1 MNKEEFNKLY
11 ETLKK
16 SKFRQQKFPGWRPLP
31 TISCITIIFIS
42 AGVFFIIFGIFI
54 LIFTGQIKEFKFR
67 YDLFCAEKRRHNEKC
82 EMSLSIP
89 ETMKK
94 PIFIYYQIND
104 LRQNHR
110 FYMDNKSN
118 KQLKG
123 EEVSKEDLE
132 KSNDCD
138 GALYNKD
145 FVFLDSEKYPED
157 EVAFPCGLIAKSFFR
172 DNFTLWQM
180 SGKEIN
186 VTTEEIANKK
196 DRDDLSNVGL
206 KDSQWLDATDEHF
219 IIWKRISP
227 FENPRKLWGKIE
239 GDDISSGSNVI
250 VTIDDK
256 NYHSFEKY
264 IILSTRNVFG
274 GKSSFLGILYIV
286 FGAVCLISAVIFI
299 NVYNY
304 FHKKAKT

>member
-54 LIFTGQIKEFKFR
+54 LIFTGQVKEFKFR
-67 YDLFCAEKRRHNEKC
+67 YDLYCAEKKRLNEKC
-82 EMSLSIP
+82 DFPLSIP

-94 PIFIYYQIND
+94 PIMIYYQIND

-110 FYMDNKSN
+110 FYMENKSD

-132 KSNDCD
+132 KSNDCE

-145 FVFLDSEKYPED
+145 FSLNAQRYPED

-186 VTTEEIANKK
+186 VTTKEITYKK
-196 DRDDLSNVGL
+196 DRDDLSNVGM
-206 KDSQWLDATDEHF
+206 KDNQWLDVTDEHF
-219 IIWKRISP
+219 IIWKRIAP
-227 FENPRKLWGKIE
+227 FESPRKLWGKIE
-239 GDDISSGSNVI
+239 GDDINSGSTVT
-250 VTIDDK
+250 VTIDD
-256 NYHSFEKY
+256 NSYFSYEKY

>member
-67 YDLFCAEKRRHNEKC
+67 YDLFCAEKRRHSEKC

-145 FVFLDSEKYPED
+145 FDFLDPDKYPED
-157 EVAFPCGLIAKSFFR
+157 DVAFPCGLIAKSFFR

-206 KDSQWLDATDEHF
+206 KDSQWLDVTDEHF
-219 IIWKRISP
+219 IIWKRIAP

-239 GDDISSGSNVI
+239 GDDISSGSSVI

-286 FGAVCLISAVIFI
+286 FGAVCLILSVIFI

>member
-54 LIFTGQIKEFKFR
+54 LIFTGQVKEFKFR
-67 YDLFCAEKRRHNEKC
+67 YDLYCAEKKRLNEKC
-82 EMSLSIP
+82 DFPLSIP

-94 PIFIYYQIND
+94 PIMIYYQIND

-110 FYMDNKSN
+110 FYMENKSD

-132 KSNDCD
+132 KSDNCE

-145 FVFLDSEKYPED
+145 FSLNAQRYPED

-186 VTTEEIANKK
+186 VTTEEITYKK
-196 DRDDLSNVGL
+196 DRDDLSNVGM
-206 KDSQWLDATDEHF
+206 KDNQWLDVTDEHF
-219 IIWKRISP
+219 IIWKRIAP
-227 FENPRKLWGKIE
+227 FESPRKLWGKIE
-239 GDDISSGSNVI
+239 GDDINSGSTVT
-250 VTIDDK
+250 VTIDD
-256 NYHSFEKY
+256 NTYSNFEKY

>member
-82 EMSLSIP
+82 ELSLSIP

-110 FYMDNKSN
+110 FYMENKSN

-145 FVFLDSEKYPED
+145 FDFLDPDKYPED
-157 EVAFPCGLIAKSFFR
+157 DVAFPCGLIAKSFFR

-206 KDSQWLDATDEHF
+206 KDSQWLDVTDEHF
-219 IIWKRISP
+219 IIWKRIAP

-239 GDDISSGSNVI
+239 GDDISSGSSVI

>member
-54 LIFTGQIKEFKFR
+54 LIFTGQVKEFKFR
-67 YDLFCAEKRRHNEKC
+67 YDLYCAEKKRLNEKC
-82 EMSLSIP
+82 DFPLSIP

-94 PIFIYYQIND
+94 PIMIYYQIND

-110 FYMDNKSN
+110 FYMENKSD

-132 KSNDCD
+132 KSNDCE

-145 FVFLDSEKYPED
+145 FSLNAQRYPED

-186 VTTEEIANKK
+186 VTTKEITYKK
-196 DRDDLSNVGL
+196 DRDDLSNVGM
-206 KDSQWLDATDEHF
+206 KDNQWLDITDEHF
-219 IIWKRISP
+219 IIWKRIAP
-227 FENPRKLWGKIE
+227 FESPRKLWGKIE
-239 GDDISSGSNVI
+239 GDDINSGSTVT
-250 VTIDDK
+250 VTIDD
-256 NYHSFEKY
+256 NTYSNFEKY

>member
-54 LIFTGQIKEFKFR
+54 LIFTGQVKEFKFR
-67 YDLFCAEKRRHNEKC
+67 YDLYCAEKRRLNEKC
-82 EMSLSIP
+82 DFPLSIP

-94 PIFIYYQIND
+94 PIMIYYQIND

-110 FYMDNKSN
+110 FYMENKSD

-132 KSNDCD
+132 KSNDCE

-145 FVFLDSEKYPED
+145 FSLNAQRYPED

-172 DNFTLWQM
+172 DNFTLWQT

-186 VTTEEIANKK
+186 VTTEEITYKK
-196 DRDDLSNVGL
+196 DRDDLSNVGM
-206 KDSQWLDATDEHF
+206 KDNQWLDVTDEHF
-219 IIWKRISP
+219 IIWKRIAP
-227 FENPRKLWGKIE
+227 FESPRKLWGKIE
-239 GDDISSGSNVI
+239 GDDINSGSTVT
-250 VTIDDK
+250 VTIDD
-256 NYHSFEKY
+256 NSYFNFEKY

>member
-82 EMSLSIP
+82 ELSLSIP

-110 FYMDNKSN
+110 FYMENKSD

-145 FVFLDSEKYPED
+145 FDFLDPDKYPED
-157 EVAFPCGLIAKSFFR
+157 DVAFPCGLIAKSFFR

-206 KDSQWLDATDEHF
+206 KDSQWLDVTDEHF
-219 IIWKRISP
+219 IIWKRIAP

-256 NYHSFEKY
+256 NYHNFEKY

>member
-54 LIFTGQIKEFKFR
+54 LIFTGQVKEFKFR
-67 YDLFCAEKRRHNEKC
+67 YDLYCAEKRRLNEKC
-82 EMSLSIP
+82 DFPLSIP

-94 PIFIYYQIND
+94 PIMIYYQIND

-110 FYMDNKSN
+110 FYMENKSD

-132 KSNDCD
+132 KSNDCE

-145 FVFLDSEKYPED
+145 FSLNAQRYPED

-186 VTTEEIANKK
+186 VTTKEITYKK
-196 DRDDLSNVGL
+196 DRDDLSNVGM
-206 KDSQWLDATDEHF
+206 KDNQWLDVTDEHF
-219 IIWKRISP
+219 IIWKRIAP
-227 FENPRKLWGKIE
+227 FESPRKLWGKIE
-239 GDDISSGSNVI
+239 GDDINSGSTVT
-250 VTIDDK
+250 VTIDD
-256 NYHSFEKY
+256 NSYFSYEKY

>member
-67 YDLFCAEKRRHNEKC
+67 YDLFCAEKRRHSEKC

-132 KSNDCD
+132 KSNDCE

-145 FVFLDSEKYPED
+145 FDFLDPDKYPED

-206 KDSQWLDATDEHF
+206 KDSQWLDVTDEHF
-219 IIWKRISP
+219 IIWKRIAP

-239 GDDISSGSNVI
+239 GDDISSGSSVI

>member
-54 LIFTGQIKEFKFR
+54 LIFTGQVKEFKFR
-67 YDLFCAEKRRHNEKC
+67 YDLYCAEKRRLNEKC
-82 EMSLSIP
+82 DFPLSIP

-94 PIFIYYQIND
+94 PIMIYYQIND

-110 FYMDNKSN
+110 FYMENKSD

-132 KSNDCD
+132 KSNDCE

-145 FVFLDSEKYPED
+145 FSLNAQRYPEN

-186 VTTEEIANKK
+186 VTTEEITYKK
-196 DRDDLSNVGL
+196 DRDDLSNVGM
-206 KDSQWLDATDEHF
+206 KDNQWLDVTDEHF
-219 IIWKRISP
+219 IIWKRIAP
-227 FENPRKLWGKIE
+227 FESPRKLWGKIE
-239 GDDISSGSNVI
+239 GDDINSGSTVT
-250 VTIDDK
+250 VTIDD
-256 NYHSFEKY
+256 NTYSNFEKY

>member
-1 MNKEEFNKLY
+1 
-11 ETLKK
+11 
-16 SKFRQQKFPGWRPLP
+16 
-31 TISCITIIFIS
+31 
-42 AGVFFIIFGIFI
+42 
-54 LIFTGQIKEFKFR
+54 
-67 YDLFCAEKRRHNEKC
+67 
-82 EMSLSIP
+82 MSLSIP

-145 FVFLDSEKYPED
+145 FDFLDPDKYPED
-157 EVAFPCGLIAKSFFR
+157 DVAFPCGLIAKSFFR

-206 KDSQWLDATDEHF
+206 KDSQWLDVTDEHF
-219 IIWKRISP
+219 IIWKRIAP

-239 GDDISSGSNVI
+239 GDDINSGSTVT
-250 VTIDDK
+250 VTIDD
-256 NYHSFEKY
+256 NTYSNFEKY

>member
-82 EMSLSIP
+82 ELSLSIP

-110 FYMDNKSN
+110 FYMENKSN

-145 FVFLDSEKYPED
+145 FDLDPDKYPED
-157 EVAFPCGLIAKSFFR
+157 DVAFPCGLIAKSFFR

-206 KDSQWLDATDEHF
+206 KDSQWLDVTDEHF
-219 IIWKRISP
+219 IIWKRIAP

-239 GDDISSGSNVI
+239 GDDISSGSSVI

-256 NYHSFEKY
+256 SYRSYEKY

>member
-54 LIFTGQIKEFKFR
+54 LIFTGQVKEFKFR
-67 YDLFCAEKRRHNEKC
+67 YDLYCAEKRRLNEKC
-82 EMSLSIP
+82 DFPLSIP

-94 PIFIYYQIND
+94 PIMIYYQIND

-110 FYMDNKSN
+110 FYMENKSD

-132 KSNDCD
+132 KSNDCE

-145 FVFLDSEKYPED
+145 FSLNAQRYPED

-186 VTTEEIANKK
+186 VTTEEITYKK
-196 DRDDLSNVGL
+196 DRDDLSNVGM
-206 KDSQWLDATDEHF
+206 KDNQWLDVTDEHF
-219 IIWKRISP
+219 IIWKRIAP
-227 FENPRKLWGKIE
+227 FESPRKLWGKIE
-239 GDDISSGSNVI
+239 GDDINSGSTVT
-250 VTIDDK
+250 VTIDDN
-256 NYHSFEKY
+256 NYFNFEKY

>member
-110 FYMDNKSN
+110 FYMENKSN

-132 KSNDCD
+132 KSNECD

-145 FVFLDSEKYPED
+145 FDFLDPDKYPED
-157 EVAFPCGLIAKSFFR
+157 DVAFPCGLIAKSFFR

-196 DRDDLSNVGL
+196 DRDDLSNVGM
-206 KDSQWLDATDEHF
+206 KDSQWLDVTDEHF
-219 IIWKRISP
+219 IIWKRIAP

-239 GDDISSGSNVI
+239 GDDISSGSSVI

>member
-82 EMSLSIP
+82 ELSLSIP

-110 FYMDNKSN
+110 FYMENKSN

-132 KSNDCD
+132 KNNDCD

-145 FVFLDSEKYPED
+145 FDFLDSEKYPED

-206 KDSQWLDATDEHF
+206 KDSQWLDVTDEHF

-239 GDDISSGSNVI
+239 GDDISSGSSVI

>member
-54 LIFTGQIKEFKFR
+54 LIFTGQVKEFKFR
-67 YDLFCAEKRRHNEKC
+67 YDLYCAEKKRLNEKC
-82 EMSLSIP
+82 DFPLSIP

-94 PIFIYYQIND
+94 PIMIYYQIND

-110 FYMDNKSN
+110 FYMENKSD

-132 KSNDCD
+132 KSNDCE

-145 FVFLDSEKYPED
+145 FSLNAQRYPED

-186 VTTEEIANKK
+186 VTTEEITYKK
-196 DRDDLSNVGL
+196 DRDDLSNVGM
-206 KDSQWLDATDEHF
+206 KDNQWLDVTDEHF
-219 IIWKRISP
+219 IIWKRIAP
-227 FENPRKLWGKIE
+227 FESPRKLWGKIE
-239 GDDISSGSNVI
+239 GDDINSGSTVT
-250 VTIDDK
+250 VTIDD
-256 NYHSFEKY
+256 NSYFNFEKY

-286 FGAVCLISAVIFI
+286 FGAVCLISAAIFI

>member
-11 ETLKK
+11 ETMKK

-132 KSNDCD
+132 KSNECD

-145 FVFLDSEKYPED
+145 FDFLDPDKYPED
-157 EVAFPCGLIAKSFFR
+157 DVAFPCGLIAKSFFR

-206 KDSQWLDATDEHF
+206 KDSQWLDVTDEHF
-219 IIWKRISP
+219 IIWKRIAP

-239 GDDISSGSNVI
+239 GDDISSGSSVI

>member
-110 FYMDNKSN
+110 FYMDNKSD

-145 FVFLDSEKYPED
+145 FDFLDPDKYPED
-157 EVAFPCGLIAKSFFR
+157 DVAFPCGLIAKSFFR

-196 DRDDLSNVGL
+196 DRDDLSNVGM
-206 KDSQWLDATDEHF
+206 KDSQWLDVTDEHF
-219 IIWKRISP
+219 IIWKRIAP

-239 GDDISSGSNVI
+239 GDDISSGSSVI

-299 NVYNY
+299 NG
-304 FHKKAKT
+304 K

>member
-54 LIFTGQIKEFKFR
+54 LIFTGQVKEFKFR
-67 YDLFCAEKRRHNEKC
+67 YDLYCAEKRRLNEKC
-82 EMSLSIP
+82 DFPLSIP

-94 PIFIYYQIND
+94 PIMIYYQIND

-110 FYMDNKSN
+110 FYMENKSD

-132 KSNDCD
+132 KSNDCE

-145 FVFLDSEKYPED
+145 FSLNAQRYPED

-186 VTTEEIANKK
+186 VTTEEITYKK
-196 DRDDLSNVGL
+196 DRDDLSNVGM
-206 KDSQWLDATDEHF
+206 KDNQWLDVTDEHF
-219 IIWKRISP
+219 IIWKRIAP
-227 FENPRKLWGKIE
+227 FESPRKLWGKIE
-239 GDDISSGSNVI
+239 GDDINSGSTVT
-250 VTIDDK
+250 VTIDD
-256 NYHSFEKY
+256 NSYFSYEKY

>member
-82 EMSLSIP
+82 ELSLSIP

-145 FVFLDSEKYPED
+145 FDFLDPDKYPED
-157 EVAFPCGLIAKSFFR
+157 DVAFPCGLIAKSFFR

-206 KDSQWLDATDEHF
+206 KDSQWLDVTDEHF
-219 IIWKRISP
+219 IIWKRIAP

-239 GDDISSGSNVI
+239 GDDISSGSSVI

>member
-82 EMSLSIP
+82 ELSLSIP

-132 KSNDCD
+132 KSNECD

-145 FVFLDSEKYPED
+145 FDFLDSDKYPED
-157 EVAFPCGLIAKSFFR
+157 DVAFPCGLIAKSFFR

-206 KDSQWLDATDEHF
+206 KDSQWLDVTDEHF

>member
-82 EMSLSIP
+82 ELSLSIP

-132 KSNDCD
+132 KSNECD

-145 FVFLDSEKYPED
+145 FDFLDPDKYPED
-157 EVAFPCGLIAKSFFR
+157 DVAFPCGLIAKSFFR

-206 KDSQWLDATDEHF
+206 KDSQWLDVTDEHF
-219 IIWKRISP
+219 IIWKRIAP

-239 GDDISSGSNVI
+239 GDDISSGSSVI

-274 GKSSFLGILYIV
+274 GKCSFLGILYIV

>member
-67 YDLFCAEKRRHNEKC
+67 YDLFCAEKRRHSEKC

-145 FVFLDSEKYPED
+145 FDFLDPDRYPED
-157 EVAFPCGLIAKSFFR
+157 DVAFPCGLIAKSFFR

-206 KDSQWLDATDEHF
+206 KDSQWLDVTDEHF
-219 IIWKRISP
+219 IIWKRIAP

-239 GDDISSGSNVI
+239 GDDISSGSSVI

>member
-82 EMSLSIP
+82 ELSLSIP

-110 FYMDNKSN
+110 FYMDNKSD

-138 GALYNKD
+138 GSLYNKD
-145 FVFLDSEKYPED
+145 FDFLDPDKYPED
-157 EVAFPCGLIAKSFFR
+157 DVAFPCGLIAKSFFR

-206 KDSQWLDATDEHF
+206 KDSQWLDVTDEHF
-219 IIWKRISP
+219 IIWKRIAP

-239 GDDISSGSNVI
+239 GDDISSGSSVI

>member
-11 ETLKK
+11 ETMKK

-82 EMSLSIP
+82 ELSLSIP

-145 FVFLDSEKYPED
+145 FDFLDPDKYPED
-157 EVAFPCGLIAKSFFR
+157 DVAFPCGLIAKSFFR

-206 KDSQWLDATDEHF
+206 KDSQWLDVTDEHF
-219 IIWKRISP
+219 IIWKRIAP

-239 GDDISSGSNVI
+239 GDDISSGSSVI

>member
-82 EMSLSIP
+82 ELSLSIP

-132 KSNDCD
+132 KSNECD

-145 FVFLDSEKYPED
+145 FDFLDSDKYPED
-157 EVAFPCGLIAKSFFR
+157 DVAFPCGLIAKSFFR

-206 KDSQWLDATDEHF
+206 KDSQWLDVTDEHF
-219 IIWKRISP
+219 IIWKRIAP